1 MRRFLAASSMAVIL
15 LGATALRYPT
25 PPKDGTIDTY
35 YGVKVADPYRPLENI
50 DSPATAQWVQAEQ
63 QLTRDY
69 LDGISVRETI
79 ATHLKNLANY
89 ERVSAPYHVKSQFF
103 FTRNTG
109 LQNQSVL
116 YTMTGA
122 HGAPRVLIDP
132 NTLSSDGTVSLGG
145 TQVSWDAKYIA
156 YATQT
161 SGSDWLT
168 WHVREIATG
177 KDLPDELNW
186 SKFGDA
192 AWLPD
197 NKSFLYPRYD
207 EPAPGQERKAAASNQ
222 KIYLHRLGTPQNA
235 DTLVYARPDHPL
247 WYLGASVTEDRRY
260 IVLTTNEG
268 TSPNNRVYYIDVRD
282 PKRTVH
288 PIFDSADANYSYL
301 DNTGTRFYFQ
311 TTKDAPR
318 GRVVALSLSAPHKME
333 TIVPQN
339 DDALAYVQTAG
350 GRLFASYSVDVHS
363 TVKVYDYRG
372 RYLRGVALPGAGDA
386 SGFGGWRNDK
396 TVYYSFS
403 SYTTPTSIYSYD
415 IASGKS
421 AIYRKP
427 RVDFDSSQFETKEV
441 FYKSKDGTRVP
452 LWIFYRKGLKLDG
465 NNPTILYAYG
475 GFDIPITPAFSTFRA
490 TWLQMGGVYA
500 VANIRGGSEYGEA
513 WHEAGMLA
521 NKQNVFDDFIAAAQ
535 YLIDNKYTSTP
546 KLAINGGSNGGLL
559 IGAVEAQRPELFG
572 AAIPQVGVLDM
583 LRFDKFTV
591 GNGWIPEYGCST
603 CGETDF
609 KWLMK
614 YSPLQN
620 LRPASYPATLIMT
633 ADHDDR
639 VFPAHSFKFAAAMQ
653 SMQKGDAPIL
663 LRIESKAGHGG
674 GTPISKSIEQ
684 YADMYAFLVKNLD
697 VDVPQDFK

>member
-1 MRRFLAASSMAVIL
+1 MRRFLAASCTAVLL
-15 LGATALRYPT
+15 LGATALKYPAA
-25 PPKDGTIDTY
+25 PKDGTIDTY
-35 YGVKVADPYRPLENI
+35 YGTKVADPYRPLENI
-50 DSPATAQWVQAEQ
+50 DAPDVAKWVQAEQ
-63 QLTRDY
+63 QLTLQYLGGIPVRD
-69 LDGISVRETI
+69 TI
-79 ATHLKNLANY
+79 ATHLTHIVNY
-89 ERVSAPYHVKSQFF
+89 ERVSAPYHMKNEYF

-116 YTMTGA
+116 YTMAGP

-132 NTLSSDGTVSLGG
+132 NTLSADGTVALGG
-145 TQVSWDAKYIA
+145 TSVSWDAKYIA
-156 YATQT
+156 YATQS

-168 WHVREIATG
+168 WHVRDIATG
-177 KDLPDELNW
+177 KDLADTLNW

-192 AWLPD
+192 SWLPD
-197 NKSFLYPRYD
+197 NQSFLYPKYD
-207 EPAPGQERKAAASNQ
+207 QPKPGEERKAAASNQ
-222 KIYLHRLGTPQNA
+222 KIYLHRLGTPQSD

-247 WYLGASVTEDRRY
+247 WYLGAGVTEDRHY
-260 IVLTTNEG
+260 AVLTTNEG
-268 TSPNNRVYYIDVRD
+268 TSPNNRVYYIDLRD

-288 PIFDSADANYSYL
+288 PIFDSADANYSYV
-301 DNTGTRFYFQ
+301 DNKGATFYFQ
-311 TTKDAPR
+311 TTKSAPR
-318 GRVVALSLSAPHKME
+318 GRITAVSLSAPSNIR
-333 TIVPQN
+333 TIVPQSPN
-339 DDALAYVQTAG
+339 ALLSVSTAG
-350 GRLFASYSVDVHS
+350 GRIFAQYSVDVHS
-363 TVKVYDYRG
+363 AVNVYDYAGHLVRN
-372 RYLRGVALPGAGDA
+372 VALPGPGDA

-396 TVYYSFS
+396 VVYYSFS
-403 SYTTPTSIYSYD
+403 SYTTPASIYAYD
-415 IASGKS
+415 IPSGKS
-421 AIYRKP
+421 TLYRKP

-441 FYKSKDGTRVP
+441 FYKSNDGTRVP

-475 GFDIPITPAFSTFRA
+475 GFDIPVTPSFSAFRA

-500 VANIRGGSEYGEA
+500 VANIRGGSEYGES
-513 WHEAGMLA
+513 WHEAGMLG
-521 NKQNVFDDFIAAAQ
+521 NKQNVFNDFIAAAQ

-546 KLAINGGSNGGLL
+546 KLAINGASNGGLL
-559 IGAVEAQRPELFG
+559 IGAVEVQRPDLFG

-603 CGETDF
+603 CGEADF

-620 LRPASYPATLIMT
+620 VKAASYPATLIMT

-653 SMQKGDAPIL
+653 SSQTGDAPIL

-674 GTPISKSIEQ
+674 GTPITKSIEQ
-684 YADMYAFLVKNLD
+684 YADMYAFLVKNLS